1 MIPAAAALCWAHV
14 IEMEWS
20 LIQLDA
26 LWPLA
31 PVAPVFESIEVAGS
45 IKVHYTI
52 IFDVYL
58 CIYTYTLDP
67 TF

>member
-20 LIQLDA
+20 PIQLDA

-31 PVAPVFESIEVAGS
+31 PIAPVFKSIEVAGS

-52 IFDVYL
+52 VVDVYL
-58 CIYTYTLDP
+58 RIYVCTLDP
-67 TF
+67 TS